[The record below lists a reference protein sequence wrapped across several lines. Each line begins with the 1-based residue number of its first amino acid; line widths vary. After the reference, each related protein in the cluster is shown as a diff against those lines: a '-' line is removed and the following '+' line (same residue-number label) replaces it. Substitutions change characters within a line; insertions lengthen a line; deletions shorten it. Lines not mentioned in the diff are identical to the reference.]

1 MHFYNFSTAKQQ
13 SNCDHTIVTK
23 KESSTGKNWLEVSA
37 GTIVAMS
44 IGCIALVVI
53 IPIAVF
59 ILVSVPLHV
68 LCDKCCGRL
77 SMRRGHQQFFQT
89 NVAFSFTMTVFY
101 FETVSRDKLKPV
113 DLPSIGYSMP
123 MALSTELVA
132 I

>member
-23 KESSTGKNWLEVSA
+23 KDSSTRKNWLEVSA
-37 GTIVAMS
+37 GTIVAIS

-53 IPIAVF
+53 IAIAVV
-59 ILVSVPLHV
+59 ILVSVLLHA

-89 NVAFSFTMTVFY
+89 NVAFSLTMAVFY
-101 FETVSRDKLKPV
+101 FETVSRDKLKRV
-113 DLPSIGYSMP
+113 DLASIGY
-123 MALSTELVA
+123 
-132 I
+132 

>member
-1 MHFYNFSTAKQQ
+1 MPFCNFSTAKQ

-23 KESSTGKNWLEVSA
+23 KDSSTEKKWFEVSA
-37 GTIVAMS
+37 GAIVAIS

-53 IPIAVF
+53 MAIAVF
-59 ILVSVPLHV
+59 ILVSVPLHA
-68 LCDKCCGRL
+68 LCDKCCGRP

-89 NVAFSFTMTVFY
+89 NVAFSFTMAVFY
-101 FETVSRDKLKPV
+101 FETVSRDKLKRV
-113 DLPSIGYSMP
+113 DLPSIGYSMR

>member
-23 KESSTGKNWLEVSA
+23 KDSSTGKLEVSA
-37 GTIVAMS
+37 GTVVAIS

-53 IPIAVF
+53 MPIAVV
-59 ILVSVPLHV
+59 ILVSVPLHA

-89 NVAFSFTMTVFY
+89 NVAFSLTMAVFY
-101 FETVSRDKLKPV
+101 FETVSRDKLKRV
-113 DLPSIGYSMP
+113 DLPSIGYSMC